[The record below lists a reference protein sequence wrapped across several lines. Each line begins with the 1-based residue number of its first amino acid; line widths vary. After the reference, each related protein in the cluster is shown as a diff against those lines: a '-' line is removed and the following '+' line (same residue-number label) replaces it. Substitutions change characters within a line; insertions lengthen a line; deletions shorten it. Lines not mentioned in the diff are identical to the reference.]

1 MKHISRD
8 LTEGNVIKNVFT
20 VALPM
25 MAGNL
30 FQMVYNLIDT
40 FWVGKLGKEAIAAV
54 SFSFVLVFILISIA
68 GGLAGASSITVA
80 QYFGAR
86 DYKRLKTTISIAIWF
101 IGGTAFILSMIGLGF
116 SSTFIGMLHPAP
128 SVFPLANRY
137 FRIIMGGVPFMFLF
151 FVLSGILRG
160 LGNAVIPMKV
170 GLVSNIVNM
179 ILDPLLIFGLFFF
192 PRLGVAGAAY
202 ATVISR
208 IGAAMYLLWRLFNGK
223 FGFSFTLGDIK
234 ADIEIIKNILRIG
247 IPSSLTQFFVS
258 IGRSIIIRIVAQFGT
273 ATVAGYGI
281 GGRLDSAFFMIFMGL
296 GNGVS
301 AFVGQNV
308 GRGRYDRVTKGVI
321 RIGLIAMAISTVLAI
336 FVFLFAPYLIY
347 VFNTDPSVVKEGT
360 IYLRTLAFFYMFI
373 GFQFIIGSA
382 FQGAGDATTT
392 MFLSGTSVAL
402 RVILAMLLSKY
413 IGAKGAWIG
422 LGLSW
427 MITSSIGF
435 SLFLSGRW
443 KKKAVVRERYGT

>member
-1 MKHISRD
+1 MKQISKD
-8 LTEGNVIKNVFT
+8 LTEGNVVKNVFT

-68 GGLAGASSITVA
+68 GGLAAASSIIVA

-86 DYKRLKTTISIAIWF
+86 DYKRLKTTISIAICF
-101 IGGTAFILSMIGLGF
+101 IGGAALILSIIGLSF
-116 SSTFIGMLHPAP
+116 SGTFIGMLHPTP
-128 SVFPLANRY
+128 SVFPIANRY

-151 FVLSGILRG
+151 FILSGILRG

-170 GLVSNIVNM
+170 GLVSNIANM

-208 IGAAMYLLWRLFNGK
+208 IGAAMYLLWKLFNGK

-247 IPSSLTQFFVS
+247 IPSSLTQLFVS
-258 IGRSIIIRIVAQFGT
+258 ISRSIIMRIVAQFGT
-273 ATVAGYGI
+273 AAVAGYGI

-308 GRGRYDRVTKGVI
+308 GRGRYDRVTKGVLQ
-321 RIGLIAMAISTVLAI
+321 IGLISTVISTILAI

-347 VFNTDPSVVKEGT
+347 IFNADADVVREGAT
-360 IYLRTLAFFYMFI
+360 YLRTLAFFYMFM

-382 FQGAGDATTT
+382 FRGAGDATTT
-392 MFLSGTSVAL
+392 MFLSGGGVVL
-402 RVILAMLLSKY
+402 RIGLAIILSEY
-413 IGAKGAWIG
+413 IGIKGAWIG
-422 LGLSW
+422 IGLSW
-427 MITSSIGF
+427 IITFIIGLF
-435 SLFLSGRW
+435 LFLSGRW
-443 KKKAVVRERYGT
+443 KRKVVVRERYGT

>member
-1 MKHISRD
+1 MKQIARD
-8 LTEGNVIKNVFT
+8 LTEGNVIKQVFSI
-20 VALPM
+20 ALPM

-30 FQMVYNLIDT
+30 FQMIYNLIDT
-40 FWVGKLGKEAIAAV
+40 FWVGKIGKEAIAAV
-54 SFSFVLVFILISIA
+54 SFSFVLVFILISVA

-86 DYKRLKTTISIAIWF
+86 DYKRLKTTISVAIWF
-101 IGGTAFILSMIGLGF
+101 IGGTAFILSMIGLTF
-116 SSTFIGMLHPAP
+116 SPTLISLLHPAP
-128 SVFPLANRY
+128 DVFPLANRY
-137 FRIIMGGVPFMFLF
+137 FRIIMSGVPFMFLF
-151 FVLSGILRG
+151 FVLSGVLRG

-170 GLVSNIVNM
+170 GLISNIANM
-179 ILDPLLIFGLFFF
+179 ILDPILIFGLFFF

-208 IGAAMYLLWRLFNGK
+208 IGAAMYLLWRLFRGK

-234 ADIEIIKNILRIG
+234 VDLEIIRNILRIG

-258 IGRSIIIRIVAQFGT
+258 IGRSIIMRIVAQFGT

-296 GNGVS
+296 GSGVS

-308 GRGRYDRVTKGVI
+308 GRGKYDRVKTGVVKV
-321 RIGLIAMAISTVLAI
+321 GLIAMVISTVLAV
-336 FVFLFAPYLIY
+336 FVYLLAPTLIY
-347 VFNTDPSVVKEGT
+347 VFNSDPDVIKEGT
-360 IYLRTLAFFYMFI
+360 SYLRTLAFFYMFI
-373 GFQFIIGSA
+373 GFQFIIGNA

-402 RVILAMLLSKY
+402 RVIFAIVLSKY
-413 IGAKGAWIG
+413 IGVKGAWIG

-427 MITSSIGF
+427 VITSTVGF
-435 SLFLSGRW
+435 FLFLSGRW
-443 KKKAVVRERYGT
+443 KRKAVVKERYGT